1 MILVLDVSVLID
13 LCHCKLEP
21 LLARLGKIVITD
33 LVLNEV
39 NHPLF
44 PHFKYRL
51 FTFEDISE
59 IISFRMVHR
68 KPSVPDVSAY
78 LCAQYLI
85 TQTKQE
91 VCTVIL
97 LTGDKNL
104 RKLCKNSGIP
114 YHGLLWV
121 LDQFVSRGLLSLE
134 EACKALQQ
142 ILKEGSWLPK
152 GETKKRLK
160 EWC

>member
-1 MILVLDVSVLID
+1 MILVLDASVLID
-13 LCHCKLEP
+13 LCHCELES

-39 NHPLF
+39 KHPLSPRF
-44 PHFKYRL
+44 EYDL
-51 FTFEDISE
+51 FIFEDISE
-59 IISFRMVHR
+59 IISFRMIHR
-68 KPSVPDVSAY
+68 KPSVPDISAY
-78 LCAQYLI
+78 LCAQSLI

-104 RKLCKNSGIP
+104 RKLCKNSGILC
-114 YHGLLWV
+114 HGVLWV

-134 EACKALQQ
+134 EACKDLQE

-152 GETKKRLK
+152 GEIKKRLK